1 MFNII
6 FIEEKKKENND
17 NNNENIENNED
28 SYLSEIYFSDAEC
41 DNNKISDEDNSKFDT
56 ISEFYILYKLLYIYF
71 DKNKDFYNNLLKKVK
86 KSGGNLFRQYS
97 LESNSSEK
105 KSSKKI
111 IKIKKQ
117 KEVENN
123 FNKEEYL
130 LNIDRVSGLSEMES
144 KNLISFIKL
153 KKNDIFKTVQEKELL
168 EEIIQKYKKQKK
180 YKHEFIIEALSH
192 SPLFEIFPLYQ
203 MKIEDLLKSLQPS
216 NNIKLFKR
224 FLEKLKQ
231 TNNSESQ
238 KSLNNEKEEDKKINV
253 EYEKDNNENNDNNE
267 SESESKSSESNM
279 SNCYT
284 YNNLLMIEIY
294 NKSEFISYKQ
304 ISKLTSSFKNYTL
317 KQVKNMKN
325 TFLPLLLGIF
335 NIKFFGSNKIVIIY
349 KNPLYFTNYAS
360 FNNWINF
367 YITEVEE
374 KTKKSVVTK
383 DNILDLN
390 EIEIK
395 DNLRINENDY
405 EEIKLILENDF
416 EYLNNYNFQVYPI
429 IHLFVGNE
437 NNSEEKLKKNHVLS
451 ESFIVGSQGSQ
462 QQHNFSVLLNTSG
475 DQFSFSNS
483 IKKKDLSIFERN
495 TLLEKEYYVMNEN
508 KDIFTIKIFLTNY
521 FRFGN
526 KVNKEEG
533 KMFLLN
539 PESYGK
545 YLQKQLL
552 SHLIK
557 NNSFSNDEKDYN
569 NEKNKNINFGLKS
582 SFEEKIL
589 IKSGD
594 S

>member
-1 MFNII
+1 
-6 FIEEKKKENND
+6 
-17 NNNENIENNED
+17 
-28 SYLSEIYFSDAEC
+28 
-41 DNNKISDEDNSKFDT
+41 
-56 ISEFYILYKLLYIYF
+56 
-71 DKNKDFYNNLLKKVK
+71 
-86 KSGGNLFRQYS
+86 
-97 LESNSSEK
+97 
-105 KSSKKI
+105 
-111 IKIKKQ
+111 
-117 KEVENN
+117 
-123 FNKEEYL
+123 
-130 LNIDRVSGLSEMES
+130 
-144 KNLISFIKL
+144 
-153 KKNDIFKTVQEKELL
+153 
-168 EEIIQKYKKQKK
+168 
-180 YKHEFIIEALSH
+180 
-192 SPLFEIFPLYQ
+192 
-203 MKIEDLLKSLQPS
+203 
-216 NNIKLFKR
+216 
-224 FLEKLKQ
+224 
-231 TNNSESQ
+231 
-238 KSLNNEKEEDKKINV
+238 
-253 EYEKDNNENNDNNE
+253 
-267 SESESKSSESNM
+267 
-279 SNCYT
+279 
-284 YNNLLMIEIY
+284 
-294 NKSEFISYKQ
+294 
-304 ISKLTSSFKNYTL
+304 
-317 KQVKNMKN
+317 MKN
-325 TFLPLLLGIF
+325 IFLPLLLGIF